1 MMTYMNEQIDLFSKT
16 SYHFLSSDLS
26 NEILQKNQYSS
37 PGALN
42 RNNKLSEEMTETA
55 PELSNTSIKNV
66 KKKSKTKKRLNL

>member
-1 MMTYMNEQIDLFSKT
+1 MNKSIFCSKT

-42 RNNKLSEEMTETA
+42 RNNKLSGEMTETA
-55 PELSNTSIKNV
+55 PELFNTSIKNV
-66 KKKSKTKKRLNL
+66 KKKPKTKKLLNL